1 RFVPFIGYHHVVM
14 MLITGSIVL
23 TGVLSAVCTTEGM
36 RGVYLAA
43 FSYSESPVAPTE
55 NTIAAALAS
64 AVGNSSQ
71 LLEVRVGV
79 LGVCAKLPSNTWAC
93 SSSFETISKQV
104 ALVQAGDS
112 NTSYDPLGITD
123 LAKGFK
129 EDVTFNGLMF
139 ISLAFSIVSL
149 LMLSTFSSW
158 HEEEGSD
165 GSCRQ
170 VKPFPSRPVSHAAL
184 SCLGISAIMTL
195 LSVFW
200 QHMASSNAAILMEIV
215 TAGVVQSKV
224 GAAAMGLGWSTVFL
238 NAVETV
244 AILIMILSIR
254 VLAQLED

>member
-1 RFVPFIGYHHVVM
+1 M
-14 MLITGSIVL
+14 
-23 TGVLSAVCTTEGM
+23 
-36 RGVYLAA
+36 
-43 FSYSESPVAPTE
+43 APTE
-55 NTIAAALAS
+55 NTIAAAFAS

-129 EDVTFNGLMF
+129 EDVTFNGLMLVVISVSSLLNVKIWPSWLVKYSLTSIRF